1 MIPVKTVYDAQATE
15 YDDDDVLED
24 LTVVGPAANGP
35 GVETVVWARL
45 ISNGRFHLLVGQEV
59 GKVAI
64 EDRQHAD
71 EEGDGGHDHLPG
83 LAGAELSVRFE
94 QLA

>member
-1 MIPVKTVYDAQATE
+1 MNLSKPVKTVNNAQAPKDGH
-15 YDDDDVLED
+15 DDDLQD
-24 LTVVGPAANGP
+24 LSVVGDPADGARVGA
-35 GVETVVWARL
+35 GVVMVK
-45 ISNGRFHLLVGQEV
+45 GRVYLLVRQQV
-59 GKVAI
+59 SKVAI
-64 EDRQHAD
+64 EDCQDTD